1 MANVINLRR
10 VRKQKTR
17 DAEEKKAALNRQKFG
32 RTKAEKL
39 FEKSEQRL
47 VAQQLD
53 GHKRDPG

>member
-1 MANVINLRR
+1 MAIVINLGR

-17 DAEEKKAALNRQKFG
+17 DSDEKKAALNRQKFG

-39 FEKSEQRL
+39 LEKSEQQL
-47 VAQQLD
+47 VQQQLD